1 MLVHFLLGLSCFSS
15 STYIHVYIVEVHR
28 KLTERNLQSIE
39 CKEAYNLA
47 KSGKA
52 ILLDAR
58 ESEDFEKVFCYFFLY
73 MFATFESFFSNIELL
88 CTGTCRK
95 CKKCTTF

>member
-1 MLVHFLLGLSCFSS
+1 M
-15 STYIHVYIVEVHR
+15 YIVEVHR

-58 ESEDFEKVFCYFFLY
+58 ESEDFEKVFLLIFPSTFLQPLNNSLVTQSCYVQVHVENAKNAPLFRLIQGNDIKAN
-73 MFATFESFFSNIELL
+73 MRCVSAI
-88 CTGTCRK
+88 
-95 CKKCTTF
+95 